1 MVDLRHLRISVK
13 KMKIKELA
21 RLLETYAPPM
31 YAEEYDNVGLL
42 TGNPET
48 EITGVLCTLDCIEAV
63 IEEAIQKKCNLVVA
77 HHPIVFKGLK
87 KITGA
92 NYVERTIIKAIKHDI
107 AIYAIHTNLD
117 NVQQGVNHEISRLL
131 GLEHARI
138 LLPKQQL
145 LVKLVVFVPHAQ
157 VNQLQDAL
165 FAAGAGHIGNYSDCS
180 FNLEGKGTFK
190 ALEGTNP
197 FVGQQGQRHTEPE
210 TRVEV
215 VVDKA
220 LLHQVIQAMKVAHP
234 YEEVA
239 YDLYPLANTHVGI
252 GSGMVGELE
261 KPMSETEF
269 LEKVK
274 TVFGCKVVRHTA
286 FTGQPVLR
294 VAVCGGS
301 GSFLLRNAIQAGA
314 QAFVTADF
322 KYHEFFDAEQK
333 ILVADT
339 GHFENEQFT
348 SKLLARFLEQ
358 GIKNIATFA
367 VRLSEVETNPVKYF

>member
-1 MVDLRHLRISVK
+1 
-13 KMKIKELA
+13 MKINELA
-21 RLLETYAPPM
+21 KLLEQLAPPM
-31 YAEEYDNVGLL
+31 YAEDYDNVGLL
-42 TGNPET
+42 TGDPDS

-63 IEEAIQKKCNLVVA
+63 VDEAIAKKCNVIVA

-87 KITGA
+87 KITGS
-92 NYVERTIIKAIKHDI
+92 NYVERTIIKAIRHNI

-117 NVQQGVNHEISRLL
+117 NVYQGVNQEISRLL
-131 GLEHARI
+131 GLKNTRI
-138 LLPKQQL
+138 LAPKNGL
-145 LVKLVVFVPHAQ
+145 LLKLVVFVPHAHLSQ
-157 VNQLQDAL
+157 VQDAL
-165 FAAGAGHIGNYSDCS
+165 FGVGCGHIGNYSDCS
-180 FNLEGKGTFK
+180 FNLEGKGTFR
-190 ALEGTNP
+190 ALEGTDP
-197 FVGQQGQRHTEPE
+197 FVGKKGERHTEPE
-210 TRVEV
+210 TRLEV
-215 VVDKA
+215 VLTRDI
-220 LLHQVIQAMKVAHP
+220 LHSAIRAMKAAHP

-239 YDLYPLANTHVGI
+239 YDVYSMVNAHQGI

-261 KPMSETEF
+261 KPLEEKEF
-269 LEKVK
+269 LQLVK
-274 TVFGCKVVRHTA
+274 TVFGCKVVRHTVL
-286 FTGQPVLR
+286 TGQLVSR

-301 GSFLLRNAIQAGA
+301 GSFLLKNAIGAGA

-348 SKLLARFLEQ
+348 SGLLARYIEQ

>member
-1 MVDLRHLRISVK
+1 
-13 KMKIKELA
+13 MKIKELI
-21 RLLETYAPPM
+21 RLLERYAPPV
-31 YAEEYDNVGLL
+31 YAEDYDNVGLL
-42 TGNPET
+42 TGNADA
-48 EITGVLCTLDCIEAV
+48 EITGVLCTLDCTEAV
-63 IEEAIQKKCNLVVA
+63 VEEALKKKCNLIVA

-92 NYVERTIIKAIKHDI
+92 NYVERTIIKAIKNDM

-117 NVQQGVNHEISRLL
+117 NVYAGVNQEIARLL
-131 GLEHARI
+131 GLKNTSI
-138 LLPKQQL
+138 LVPKQNQ
-145 LVKLVVFVPHAQ
+145 LVKLAVFVPNDHLAN
-157 VNQLQDAL
+157 VQDAL

-180 FNLEGKGTFK
+180 FNTEGKGTFK
-190 ALEGTNP
+190 ALEGTDP
-197 FVGQQGQRHTEPE
+197 YVGKQGERHTEPE

-215 VVDKA
+215 VLEKP
-220 LLHQVIQAMKVAHP
+220 LLHTAITAMKAAHP

-239 YDLYPLANTHVGI
+239 YDLFPLANAHAGI
-252 GSGMVGELE
+252 GSGMVGEFE
-261 KPMSETEF
+261 KPMAEKDF
-269 LEKVK
+269 LALVK
-274 TVFGCKVVRHTA
+274 TTFRCGVVRHTA
-286 FTGQPVLR
+286 LTGQPVLR

-301 GSFLLRNAIQAGA
+301 GSFLLKNAIGAGA

-322 KYHEFFDAEQK
+322 KYHEFFDAEEK

-348 SKLLARFLEQ
+348 AGLLARYIEQ